1 MKTTKIFSSK
11 GNYWFFHPIGVGVIF
26 TYIPNAR
33 QVITTCAYTGQI
45 IEVKN
50 YTEEEVFNTKEE
62 FIDAATLVYMSMI
75 DEGLT
80 IELDYMDN
88 PEIVGCVGVD
98 FNLLKN

>member
-1 MKTTKIFSSK
+1 MKTTNICSSK

-50 YTEEEVFNTKEE
+50 YTEEEAFNTKEE

-80 IELDYMDN
+80 IELNYMDN